1 MGMQMWVPAYKMFH
15 AHSTSKQYII
25 DKNRNRHC
33 FQTNHMKIWQHKRT
47 NHQTASTIEMMIIP
61 IIQVVAEIFSFR
73 FARFLCAF
81 STLSVFDLFS
91 LFRVSWYASCLY
103 GWVHDSQRKV
113 QQYNNLQHIKIY
125 IVLYVYRDIL
135 CFYLI
140 LFYFHFVLQLWITI
154 ARPCIPYIHV
164 GKTSKTLYGNYL
176 LISHLFTRFLLTCMA
191 LFFALNIFRIRNE
204 CHSFFFRLNL
214 LLLFFSSQV

>member
-1 MGMQMWVPAYKMFH
+1 MFIDDVHFITIPTQFKHLQTIIQMILMGMQMWVPAYKMFH
-15 AHSTSKQYII
+15 VHSTSKQYII

-47 NHQTASTIEMMIIP
+47 NHQTASTIEMMFIP

-125 IVLYVYRDIL
+125 CIVCIQRDFVFLFNI
-135 CFYLI
+135 I
-140 LFYFHFVLQLWITI
+140 LF
-154 ARPCIPYIHV
+154 
-164 GKTSKTLYGNYL
+164 
-176 LISHLFTRFLLTCMA
+176 
-191 LFFALNIFRIRNE
+191 
-204 CHSFFFRLNL
+204 SFCSAVMNHNCAPMYTVYSRRQNK
-214 LLLFFSSQV
+214 